1 MTAETYYNALRYSLI
16 QQIAAIKAKHRT
28 PYQGEVWDNYSLR
41 WELLDRIEIFQ
52 PEGFDT
58 EQKQEETLSFIISTL
73 QEDYVG
79 DVKNPP
85 DKSKIEEIFKQI
97 RKQLKIDLKKAA
109 TFPEVPYRRRLG
121 KEEWENVCK
130 RFEEE
135 LKADRRF
142 LDPYN
147 SQVFDNRLVSFIKQE
162 TDNVYYVSLISH
174 YYAYELSTKWFEEM
188 FQYDGCFW
196 IDKDFTWALYAEP
209 NGYPETYG
217 RI

>member
-1 MTAETYYNALRYSLI
+1 MTAEIYYNALRYSLI
-16 QQIAAIKAKHRT
+16 QQINAIKAKHRT
-28 PYQGEVWDNYSLR
+28 PYRGEVWDNYSLS

-52 PEGFDT
+52 AEGFDT
-58 EQKQEETLSFIISTL
+58 EQKQEETLSFIISML

-85 DKSKIEEIFKQI
+85 NKSKIEEIFKQI

-109 TFPEVPYRRRLG
+109 TFPEVPYRRRLN

-130 RFEEE
+130 RFEVE

-142 LDPYN
+142 LVPYN
-147 SQVFDNRLVSFIKQE
+147 SEVFERRLLSFILQE
-162 TDNVYYVSLISH
+162 TDNVYYVSLISPSF
-174 YYAYELSTKWFEEM
+174 AYELSVKWFEEM

-196 IDKDFTWALYAEP
+196 IDKDFTWAVYAEP